1 MGLPSPPLSTKPN
14 TGVCTPIAGITTPSL
29 RGMPSPSLSTKPSV
43 SSIRRTYSTVPTHL
57 VPSSEIPPI
66 VIADIDDKWSNILGH
81 ANFTIHPL
89 PYLPSIFDLSACR
102 QLRADW
108 DLARCN
114 YTKHL
119 VRTGEHYGVTSTTYQ
134 LTEEKW
140 RETDEIWRANNE
152 VTVANTAASG
162 KDVFRSLKQKRLD
175 DGESNVMTKIP
186 SLNDPRSE
194 GKFPQLGDEDIVGPM
209 VRDADKLQRS
219 PNKKA
224 KLMRFFTEKFPAG
237 FGRSNA

>member
-1 MGLPSPPLSTKPN
+1 M
-14 TGVCTPIAGITTPSL
+14 
-29 RGMPSPSLSTKPSV
+29 
-43 SSIRRTYSTVPTHL
+43 
-57 VPSSEIPPI
+57 
-66 VIADIDDKWSNILGH
+66 
-81 ANFTIHPL
+81 
-89 PYLPSIFDLSACR
+89 
-102 QLRADW
+102 
-108 DLARCN
+108 
-114 YTKHL
+114 
-119 VRTGEHYGVTSTTYQ
+119 RTGEHYGVTSTTYQ

-219 PNKKA
+219 PSKKA